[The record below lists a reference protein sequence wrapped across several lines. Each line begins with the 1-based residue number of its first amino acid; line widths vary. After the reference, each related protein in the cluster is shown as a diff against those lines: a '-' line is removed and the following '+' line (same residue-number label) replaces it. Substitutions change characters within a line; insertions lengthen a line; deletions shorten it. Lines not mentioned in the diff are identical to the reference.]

1 MATKKKYYGKE
12 FEKKM
17 TELKGGHK
25 GVELTKGN
33 RLPHGYEIVKG
44 ADKTKDYS
52 KGKKKIV
59 GLKKGHRLAHG
70 YETEK
75 GAKNKKYGKGGG
87 FGKENTEMVANQN
100 KAIKHHTE
108 ELKKILDS
116 GINAPAW
123 VVAKVGRAAND
134 LSDVTHYL
142 DGEKME
148 TGGGVGYEIL
158 DDLKYDSFDKGGNMD
173 SDEKMF
179 CASIAN
185 RYLKVGDFV
194 TENNL
199 HIVREEDLKK
209 AIEENMDSYSEEGKA
224 IAKSVLSKI

>member
-75 GAKNKKYGKGGG
+75 GAKNKKYARGG
-87 FGKENTEMVANQN
+87 FA
-100 KAIKHHTE
+100 
-108 ELKKILDS
+108 
-116 GINAPAW
+116 
-123 VVAKVGRAAND
+123 
-134 LSDVTHYL
+134 
-142 DGEKME
+142 
-148 TGGGVGYEIL
+148 
-158 DDLKYDSFDKGGNMD
+158 
-173 SDEKMF
+173 
-179 CASIAN
+179 
-185 RYLKVGDFV
+185 GDFNFNKLEDY
-194 TENNL
+194 ENE
-199 HIVREEDLKK
+199 IKKDL
-209 AIEENMDSYSEEGKA
+209 IENYFLFTLNKLGTNYR
-224 IAKSVLSKI
+224 